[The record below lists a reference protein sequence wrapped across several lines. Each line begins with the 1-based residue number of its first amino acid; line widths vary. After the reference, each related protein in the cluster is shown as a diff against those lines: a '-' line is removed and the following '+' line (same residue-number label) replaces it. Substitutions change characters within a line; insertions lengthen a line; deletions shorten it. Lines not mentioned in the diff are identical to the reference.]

1 MPKPKEPQAAKNQG
15 ISMSLEEKHSQPA
28 KLTSGVLTGLQ
39 GRGFF
44 GGGSLAWE
52 TTVLVGTMGDLLTG
66 GGGLAGLGS
75 LGREGMEWGA
85 GRRGWTTLT
94 GWEPG
99 W

>member
-1 MPKPKEPQAAKNQG
+1 MHLLEWHDSFSVVPNPKEPQAAKTLG
-15 ISMSLEEKHSQPA
+15 ISMSLAGKYSQTA

-52 TTVLVGTMGDLLTG
+52 TIVLVGTMGDLLTG

-75 LGREGMEWGA
+75 LGRGGME
-85 GRRGWTTLT
+85 
-94 GWEPG
+94 
-99 W
+99 